1 MPSTYYPNNDADFIV
16 WLANFVTGANAN
28 LAALGLVAADLTPV
42 TGVQPTYS
50 TQLNDVESKK
60 AALASAV
67 ASKNATKES
76 VIQKVRAVVNKIQA
90 NPAVTPAMKSQ
101 LGISTREG
109 GQYPQNPIAP
119 THLVANL
126 LPDGRIKLNWNRNGN
141 APTAL
146 FIIEYRLMP
155 AGNWTLLDFVSK
167 TSYIHA
173 GYPVGTIIEY
183 VVKARKTTKTSSQS
197 NIAIIDAGNGV

>member
-1 MPSTYYPNNDADFIV
+1 MPGTYYPSNDADFTV
-16 WLANFVTGANAN
+16 WLANFVTVANAN
-28 LAALGLVAADLTPV
+28 MATLGLVAADLTPV
-42 TGVQPTYS
+42 TTLQPNYS

-60 AALASAV
+60 ATLASAV
-67 ASKNATKES
+67 ASKDATKGS
-76 VIQKVRAVVNKIQA
+76 VIQKLRAVVNKIQA

-119 THLVANL
+119 TRLVANL
-126 LPDGRIKLNWNRNGN
+126 LPDGRIKLHWDRNGN
-141 APTAL
+141 APNVL

-155 AGNWTLLDFVSK
+155 AGNWTLLDFVTK

-173 GYPVGTIIEY
+173 GYPIGTTIEY
-183 VVKARKTTKTSSQS
+183 LVKARKTNKTSSQS
-197 NIAIIDAGNGV
+197 NIAIVDADHGV